1 MSLFLLGKM
10 SLFLLGKGSICH
22 VCLNFCVL
30 CVRAGLYRSIILDDV
45 LKLKCLHA
53 ELLAKRC
60 KEQSEKVCGLH
71 AVGLAVWSC
80 IVGRY
85 ATYVQADLK

>member
-1 MSLFLLGKM
+1 M
-10 SLFLLGKGSICH
+10 
-22 VCLNFCVL
+22 

-80 IVGRY
+80 IVGQY
-85 ATYVQADLK
+85 AMYKQISSSFYKYRRISNIVTLFLECTCSKEL